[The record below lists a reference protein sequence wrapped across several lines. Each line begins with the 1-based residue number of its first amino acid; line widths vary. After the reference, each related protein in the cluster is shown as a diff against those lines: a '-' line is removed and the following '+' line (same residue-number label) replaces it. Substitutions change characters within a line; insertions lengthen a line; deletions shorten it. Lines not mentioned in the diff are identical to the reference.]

1 MASLN
6 EIARERKLFWKDL
19 KKHLRNVDSWQEKME
34 RKINQVLARKRD
46 MPDEEDLADLVGM
59 MQAMADSWMAFG
71 GIIDMGYPF

>member
-1 MASLN
+1 
-6 EIARERKLFWKDL
+6 
-19 KKHLRNVDSWQEKME
+19 ME

-46 MPDEEDLADLVGM
+46 MPDEEDLADLVAM